1 MCLARAG
8 GVVWRW
14 GVVNFFGDTPPTQER
29 ARATLDAQIN
39 EERRSHKTL
48 LKMIETM
55 KQQDAAAA

>member
-1 MCLARAG
+1 
-8 GVVWRW
+8 VWRW
-14 GVVNFFGDTPPTQER
+14 GVVNFFGDTPPIQER